1 MDMQEQ
7 RVYFHVDLDAFFASV
22 EQRDHPEY
30 RGKPLIIGV
39 VAPRSVVS
47 TCSYEARKYGVH
59 SAMPTM
65 QAYRLCPQGIYIPGD
80 MHLYSRVSR
89 QVMSILREY
98 APEMHQVSIDEA
110 SLDMTG
116 TRRLFGPARQLAMK
130 MKQRVKDE
138 VGITMSVGIATSP
151 FIAKMASDY
160 NKPDG
165 LCLVSPGKE
174 QTFIDVIG
182 LGKLWGLGKSGLA
195 ALEAHRIRTPQQ
207 VRDMSLEDLQRIL
220 GNSFGQYLYQACR
233 GQDPGMMFQKS
244 KTHSIS
250 TETTFFED
258 VKDEQTLC
266 QILLG
271 MSSELMARSFDEGMM
286 ARTVGLKLRWGEDF
300 RTITV
305 QDTPDYPIL
314 NADQVYAA
322 GRKLLLSKWK
332 SGQGIRLIGLGLY
345 QLYKGDAPIQDSLF
359 SAGDH
364 RKRTLDKVV
373 HDLTSKGLPLR
384 KASELSSA
392 ETPDARSV
400 KAHQRKGKENSS
412 ADIGDPVHSAE
423 SPEDN
428 H

>member
-1 MDMQEQ
+1 MQEQ
-7 RVYFHVDLDAFFASV
+7 KVYFHVDLDAFFASV

-30 RGKPLIIGV
+30 RGKPVIIGV
-39 VAPRSVVS
+39 VAPRCVVS
-47 TCSYEARKYGVH
+47 TCSYEARKFGVH
-59 SAMPTM
+59 SAMPTT

-98 APEMHQVSIDEA
+98 APEMHQVSVDEA

-138 VGITMSVGIATSP
+138 VGITMSVGIAASP

-182 LGKLWGLGKSGLA
+182 LEKIWGLGKSGLA
-195 ALEAHRIRTPQQ
+195 VLEAHRIRTPQQ
-207 VRDMSLEDLQRIL
+207 VRSMELEDLQRML
-220 GNSFGQYLYQACR
+220 GNSFGSFLYHACR
-233 GQDPGMMFQKS
+233 GQDPGIMFQKS

-250 TETTFFED
+250 TETTFYED

-266 QILLG
+266 QVLLG

-332 SGQGIRLIGLGLY
+332 KGQGIRLIGLGLY

-359 SAGDH
+359 SEGDH

-373 HDLTSKGLPLR
+373 HSLGSKGLTLM

-400 KAHQRKGKENSS
+400 KAHKGKGDKDS
-412 ADIGDPVHSAE
+412 AADVGEPVHSAE
-423 SPEDN
+423 EPEDN